1 MTDAIIV
8 NYDPFAIESAV
19 YIATNGKQNQIKV
32 CSDLDGLAEALIG
45 FAYEHSIYDIKIHA
59 PFATT
64 GEIQRLVTNLE
75 QNMYSENKIM
85 VEGI

>member
-8 NYDPFAIESAV
+8 NYDPFAMESAV

-45 FAYEHSIYDIKIHA
+45 FAYGHSIYDVKVHA
-59 PFATT
+59 PFVVI
-64 GEIQRLVTNLE
+64 GEVQRLINSLEKNL
-75 QNMYSENKIM
+75 YSENKII